1 MRAGLTDP
9 SLAESATP
17 VGYGRVAITLHWL
30 LAAMI
35 VTSLGVGLSMVGLP
49 FSPLRLKLFNW
60 HKWLGV
66 LFLSLSA
73 VRLLWRLLHPPPPL
87 PGSIEAAM
95 PGWQLVVHRG
105 LHRALYA
112 LFFIVPLLG
121 WAYSS
126 ALGFPIVWFGVLPLP
141 DFVPVN
147 KDFAESVLKP
157 LHKTGAFTL
166 AAVALVHAA
175 AALKHH
181 FIDHDGLLQRMWPS
195 PRQNS

>member
-1 MRAGLTDP
+1 MHAAPLDP

-17 VGYGRVAITLHWL
+17 ERYGRVAIGLHWL

-66 LFLSLSA
+66 LILSLSA
-73 VRLLWRLLHPPPPL
+73 FRLLWRLRHPPPPL
-87 PGSIEAAM
+87 SARVEATM
-95 PGWQLVVHRG
+95 PGWQLVAHRG

-121 WAYSS
+121 WAYTS
-126 ALGFPIVWFGVLPLP
+126 ALGFPVVWFGVLPLP

-147 KDFAESVLKP
+147 KDLAESVLKP

-166 AAVALVHAA
+166 AAMALVHAA

-181 FIDHDGLLQRMWPS
+181 FINRDGLLQRMWPS
-195 PRQNS
+195 SRQNS